1 MNFSSDTIE
10 LFLAVL
16 DRGSFSGAARALG
29 RVPSAVS
36 MGIANLEAEL
46 GFALFERTHREARP
60 TALARA
66 LAPQARMIA
75 EQLAQLQVHALELSQ
90 GLESRL
96 SLGVVADIDSG
107 RLFGALR
114 TLSELYPLLDVEV
127 LSAAQDDALA
137 LLHGGRI
144 SLCFGFAGIS
154 VNPQERFQYVGAES
168 LVATISPRHP
178 ALQKPGQAL
187 YLEELVNV
195 RQILVASCDLP
206 LADTRPLIAGACW
219 RTDSLGTALE
229 MVEAGIGWGNF
240 PLSRVAPLL
249 ATGRLVRLDF
259 RNTKNELKL
268 PVHAIW
274 LKNQPLRKA
283 AQELVGML
291 ATRPD

>member
-75 EQLAQLQVHALELSQ
+75 EQLTQLQVHALELSQ

-114 TLSELYPLLDVEV
+114 TLSERYPLLDVEV

-178 ALQKPGQAL
+178 ALQRAGQAL

-206 LADTRPLIAGACW
+206 LADTRPLIAGTCW

-240 PLSRVAPLL
+240 PLSRVAPCWQREDWY
-249 ATGRLVRLDF
+249 AWTSGIPR
-259 RNTKNELKL
+259 TS
-268 PVHAIW
+268 
-274 LKNQPLRKA
+274 
-283 AQELVGML
+283 
-291 ATRPD
+291 

>member
-1 MNFSSDTIE
+1 MNFSSDTIQ

-16 DRGSFSGAARALG
+16 ERGSFSAAARALG
-29 RVPSAVS
+29 KVPSAVS

-46 GFALFERTHREARP
+46 GFALFERTHREVRP
-60 TALARA
+60 TPLAQA
-66 LAPQARMIA
+66 LAPQARKIA
-75 EQLAQLQVHALELSQ
+75 EQLTQLQVHAVELSQ

-96 SLGVVADIDSG
+96 SLGVVPDIATD
-107 RLFGALR
+107 RLFGAIR
-114 TLSELYPLLDVEV
+114 TLAERYPLLDIEV
-127 LSAAQDDALA
+127 LNAPRDDVLA
-137 LLHGGRI
+137 LLHAGRV
-144 SLCFGFAGIS
+144 SLCLAFAGVS

-178 ALQKPGQAL
+178 ALQRPDRAL
-187 YLEELVNV
+187 YLEELVNL

-206 LADTRPLIAGACW
+206 LADTRPLISATCW
-219 RTDSLGTALE
+219 RTDSLATALE

-249 ATGRLVRLDF
+249 ADGRLVRLDF

-283 AQELVGML
+283 ALELVGML
-291 ATRPD
+291 ATRPA

>member
-1 MNFSSDTIE
+1 MNFSSDTIL

-16 DRGSFSGAARALG
+16 DRGSLSGAARALG

-96 SLGVVADIDSG
+96 SLGVVADIDRG

-114 TLSELYPLLDVEV
+114 TLSERYPLLDVEV

-137 LLHGGRI
+137 LLAHRAYGQHHLGRLGARRLQI
-144 SLCFGFAGIS
+144 PAL
-154 VNPQERFQYVGAES
+154 GAEQR
-168 LVATISPRHP
+168 V
-178 ALQKPGQAL
+178 G
-187 YLEELVNV
+187 
-195 RQILVASCDLP
+195 
-206 LADTRPLIAGACW
+206 
-219 RTDSLGTALE
+219 LG
-229 MVEAGIGWGNF
+229 
-240 PLSRVAPLL
+240 
-249 ATGRLVRLDF
+249 
-259 RNTKNELKL
+259 
-268 PVHAIW
+268 
-274 LKNQPLRKA
+274 
-283 AQELVGML
+283 
-291 ATRPD
+291 

>member
-114 TLSELYPLLDVEV
+114 TLSERYPLLDVEV

-178 ALQKPGQAL
+178 ALQKPG
-187 YLEELVNV
+187 
-195 RQILVASCDLP
+195 RRCTWKS
-206 LADTRPLIAGACW
+206 W
-219 RTDSLGTALE
+219 
-229 MVEAGIGWGNF
+229 
-240 PLSRVAPLL
+240 
-249 ATGRLVRLDF
+249 
-259 RNTKNELKL
+259 
-268 PVHAIW
+268 
-274 LKNQPLRKA
+274 
-283 AQELVGML
+283 
-291 ATRPD
+291 

>member
-29 RVPSAVS
+29 SSAF
-36 MGIANLEAEL
+36 GGEHGHRQPGGGA
-46 GFALFERTHREARP
+46 GFALSSEPTAKLRP

-114 TLSELYPLLDVEV
+114 TLSERYPLLDVEV

-144 SLCFGFAGIS
+144 SLCFGFAGHQREPAGALPVCRRGIAGRDHLAAPS
-154 VNPQERFQYVGAES
+154 RPAEAGAGAVPGRAGERAAAS
-168 LVATISPRHP
+168 WWPVATCRWPTP
-178 ALQKPGQAL
+178 
-187 YLEELVNV
+187 V
-195 RQILVASCDLP
+195 R
-206 LADTRPLIAGACW
+206 
-219 RTDSLGTALE
+219 
-229 MVEAGIGWGNF
+229 
-240 PLSRVAPLL
+240 
-249 ATGRLVRLDF
+249 
-259 RNTKNELKL
+259 
-268 PVHAIW
+268 
-274 LKNQPLRKA
+274 
-283 AQELVGML
+283 
-291 ATRPD
+291 

>member
-1 MNFSSDTIE
+1 M
-10 LFLAVL
+10 
-16 DRGSFSGAARALG
+16 
-29 RVPSAVS
+29 
-36 MGIANLEAEL
+36 
-46 GFALFERTHREARP
+46 
-60 TALARA
+60 
-66 LAPQARMIA
+66 
-75 EQLAQLQVHALELSQ
+75 QVHALELSQ

-114 TLSELYPLLDVEV
+114 TLSERYPLLDVEV

-259 RNTKNELKL
+259 RNTKNEPETACPRYLAEKPAIAQGRPGTGWHAGHPSRLKRYAM
-268 PVHAIW
+268 HFTE
-274 LKNQPLRKA
+274 K
-283 AQELVGML
+283 
-291 ATRPD
+291 TRPVTRIAAHAGSPASST

>member
-1 MNFSSDTIE
+1 M
-10 LFLAVL
+10 
-16 DRGSFSGAARALG
+16 
-29 RVPSAVS
+29 
-36 MGIANLEAEL
+36 
-46 GFALFERTHREARP
+46 
-60 TALARA
+60 
-66 LAPQARMIA
+66 
-75 EQLAQLQVHALELSQ
+75 
-90 GLESRL
+90 
-96 SLGVVADIDSG
+96 
-107 RLFGALR
+107 
-114 TLSELYPLLDVEV
+114 

-240 PLSRVAPLL
+240 RCPGSRRCWQREGWYAWTSGIPR
-249 ATGRLVRLDF
+249 TS
-259 RNTKNELKL
+259 
-268 PVHAIW
+268 
-274 LKNQPLRKA
+274 
-283 AQELVGML
+283 
-291 ATRPD
+291 